1 MKILDTFTAVI
12 NILTVVVIFIEN
24 SIFLNLSN
32 KSNSTCSILRGLAMI
47 SSGVV
52 IVCVV
57 IHYNYILNVI
67 KYRDNRVEENV
78 TLTSTG
84 LWKYLLLEVLINVF
98 VCPPSVD
105 FTFNMTSV
113 GNPLEYSFDALTS
126 FFSLFRIYSVLRLF
140 EHYSHWTNERSK
152 RVCKINGA

>member
-1 MKILDTFTAVI
+1 MLSSGAVI
-12 NILTVVVIFIEN
+12 ICVI
-24 SIFLNLSN
+24 
-32 KSNSTCSILRGLAMI
+32 
-47 SSGVV
+47 
-52 IVCVV
+52 
-57 IHYNYILNVI
+57 IHYNYKLNVI

-78 TLTSTG
+78 TLMSTG
-84 LWKYLLLEVLINVF
+84 LWKFLLLEILINSL

-105 FTFNMTSV
+105 FTFTMTSV
-113 GNPLEYSFDALTS
+113 GNSLVYSFDALTS

>member
-1 MKILDTFTAVI
+1 MKILDTFTATI
-12 NILTVVVIFIEN
+12 NILTVIVIFTEN
-24 SIFLNLSN
+24 YIFWSLDNVSTH
-32 KSNSTCSILRGLAMI
+32 TCSLLRGLAMF
-47 SSGVV
+47 SSGAV
-52 IVCVV
+52 IICVI
-57 IHYNYILNVI
+57 IHYSYKLNVI

-78 TLTSTG
+78 TLMSTG
-84 LWKYLLLEVLINVF
+84 LWKYLLLEILINSL

-105 FTFNMTSV
+105 FTFTMKSV
-113 GNPLEYSFDALTS
+113 GNSLVYSLDGMSS